1 MIIDS
6 LVYVIGKG
14 YVDPSE
20 ISPGDEVYKLKKNII
35 ERGPVEQIQ
44 SDFLSS
50 KVNVVSSGQFSSL
63 STDDTRFLF
72 VNGYSEYT
80 YLKWDEISSKTRDK
94 AYNPNMYL
102 PVLTTMDKRGKTYS
116 DSDLD
121 GWARA
126 IAIDQYDVRE
136 ALAFLKSLTGVDNY
150 IFIELLENWLSFEP
164 GKGYGFSK
172 VLVKGRMF
180 IFSYKAVAQE
190 ICRVANFA
198 GWTADLQYFENKWF
212 VAINFEATPSLG
224 SIPKTQKYYKES
236 YTGMVYNVNAGN
248 SPVLGRTAY
257 NKYCFIP
264 SVSTLWGDL
273 PDL

>member
-20 ISPGDEVYKLKKNII
+20 LSPGDEVYKLKENII
-35 ERGPVEQIQ
+35 ERGPVERIQ

-50 KVNVVSSGQFSSL
+50 MINVINSGQFGNL

-72 VNGYSEYT
+72 INGYGEYA
-80 YLKWDEISSKTRDK
+80 YLKWSDIPDKTLDKGYYISK
-94 AYNPNMYL
+94 YL
-102 PVLTTMDKRGKTYS
+102 PVLTTLDKRERSFT
-116 DSDLD
+116 DSEID

-126 IAIDQYDVRE
+126 IAIKQYDYHE
-136 ALAFLKSLTGVDNY
+136 ALNFLLTLRGKDCY
-150 IFIELLENWLSFEP
+150 IFIELLETWASYEP
-164 GKGYGFSK
+164 GKGYGFSR

-180 IFSYKAVAQE
+180 DFKEKRIAEE

-198 GWTADLQYFENKWF
+198 GWTAALQPYDHIWF

-224 SIPKTQKYYKES
+224 SVPKTQKYYKQP
-236 YTGMVYNVNAGN
+236 YTGMVYNVDAGN
-248 SPVLGRTAY
+248 LPILGRTAY

-264 SVSTLWGDL
+264 SVSTLWGN
-273 PDL
+273 PE